1 MTNSLHWVNLSLALN
16 VKQVRP
22 FFTSIYTESKL
33 QISLGVSFFEIVV
46 GFFSFLNCQNMK
58 KRKQIS
64 NFLERSTPSL
74 LGRQIAAATLR
85 KMTTILIIF
94 CLKFRGHIPFYKVP
108 PPKTPLC
115 FDFRFLVTFCWICI
129 PSMKAL
135 YYIFLKSRVMFV
147 SLSTTLVWLCNN
159 QFKKEKS
166 LKNWSWVM
174 NVTHRKKKLK
184 K

>member
-1 MTNSLHWVNLSLALN
+1 M
-16 VKQVRP
+16 K
-22 FFTSIYTESKL
+22 K
-33 QISLGVSFFEIVV
+33 
-46 GFFSFLNCQNMK
+46 K

-159 QFKKEKS
+159 QFKKKKS

-174 NVTHRKKKLK
+174 NVTHRKKSWKNNHDFYIMVQTLIFLFYYFIYYFPLELPPFPLK
-184 K
+184 

>member
-1 MTNSLHWVNLSLALN
+1 MKSKFW
-16 VKQVRP
+16 P
-22 FFTSIYTESKL
+22 YFTSIKKESKL
-33 QISLGVSFFEIVV
+33 QILLGISFFEIVV
-46 GFFSFLNCQNMK
+46 GFFRFWTAKTWKTK
-58 KRKQIS
+58 KTNS

-135 YYIFLKSRVMFV
+135 YYNYIFFKVPSDVCFV
-147 SLSTTLVWLCNN
+147 KYNTSLIV
-159 QFKKEKS
+159 
-166 LKNWSWVM
+166 
-174 NVTHRKKKLK
+174 
-184 K
+184 

>member
-1 MTNSLHWVNLSLALN
+1 
-16 VKQVRP
+16 
-22 FFTSIYTESKL
+22 
-33 QISLGVSFFEIVV
+33 
-46 GFFSFLNCQNMK
+46 
-58 KRKQIS
+58 
-64 NFLERSTPSL
+64 
-74 LGRQIAAATLR
+74 
-85 KMTTILIIF
+85 MTTILIIF

-159 QFKKEKS
+159 QFKKKKVIKKLIMGNECDAQKKKVEKIIMIFILWYKPLFSCFIISSTISPSSSPLPPKINVLSLLNLYANVSPSPSLINAKKIS
-166 LKNWSWVM
+166 LKMPVKN
-174 NVTHRKKKLK
+174 
-184 K
+184 